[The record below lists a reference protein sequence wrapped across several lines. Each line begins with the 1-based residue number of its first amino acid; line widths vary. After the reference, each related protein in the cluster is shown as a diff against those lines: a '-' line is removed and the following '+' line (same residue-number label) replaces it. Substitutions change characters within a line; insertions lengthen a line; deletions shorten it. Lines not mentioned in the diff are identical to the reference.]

1 MGPDNVEVW
10 GQGVC
15 LGSDAAAT
23 AAAAAAAIIDIVK
36 SLNYGPSV

>member
-10 GQGVC
+10 GRGVC

-23 AAAAAAAIIDIVK
+23 AAAAAVIIDIVK